1 MTAAVLTRPRQ
12 AELSVVL
19 ADDHPV
25 VRGGLRALLSGVPG
39 ITVVAEAFARPDSL
53 ASALTL
59 IPDVVIVDLP
69 ARGPEG
75 AALIQSV
82 VRSAPGVAV
91 LVFTAW
97 EDDDSVWGAMR
108 AGARGYI
115 LKGAEQDDIVRAIRG
130 VAAGEAIFGARIAAR
145 LTELMMRQS
154 QPDRHPFPE
163 LTSREREILEL
174 IADGLGNA
182 AIASRLYLAPKTVR
196 NNISVIFTKLGVPDR
211 AQAIL
216 RARAAGLGAE
226 RN

>member
-59 IPDVVIVDLP
+59 IPDVVVVDLP

-182 AIASRLYLAPKTVR
+182 AIAARLYLAPKTVR